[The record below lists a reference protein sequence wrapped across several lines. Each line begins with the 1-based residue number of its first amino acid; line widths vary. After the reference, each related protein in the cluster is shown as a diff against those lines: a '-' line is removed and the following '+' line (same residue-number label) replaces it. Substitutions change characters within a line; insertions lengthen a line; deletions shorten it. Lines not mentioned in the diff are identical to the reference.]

1 MMIVIF
7 RNKVIVASA
16 FSNSCLWFVL
26 EPSIVFRSD
35 WVLLAFHLS
44 IKVFVYIIYINI
56 CTVHMCISVLLPCV
70 FLRSRLLFR
79 FLTLWFGFSEYVR
92 WLLCVQHEIFQRVI
106 DDCIAERFD
115 CGHNSVFLF
124 EAFSPIANSK
134 CGYEIECMFVCLCV
148 CVYMFANL
156 FCHAI
161 DSVAQTCR
169 WQQRWT
175 TASGK
180 MKFCRKKKNNISL
193 FFPSPPPPVSLQYSS
208 FLGLPMLRKA
218 YKHTHT
224 HRIYEKR

>member
-35 WVLLAFHLS
+35 WVLLAFHLYHVNRCS
-44 IKVFVYIIYINI
+44 HHKSVRLYHIYKYMYSTHVYQ
-56 CTVHMCISVLLPCV
+56 CILLPCV

-180 MKFCRKKKNNISL
+180 MKFCRKKRIISL
-193 FFPSPPPPVSLQYSS
+193 CFSPRPL
-208 FLGLPMLRKA
+208 LPFHFSIPLF
-218 YKHTHT
+218 
-224 HRIYEKR
+224 